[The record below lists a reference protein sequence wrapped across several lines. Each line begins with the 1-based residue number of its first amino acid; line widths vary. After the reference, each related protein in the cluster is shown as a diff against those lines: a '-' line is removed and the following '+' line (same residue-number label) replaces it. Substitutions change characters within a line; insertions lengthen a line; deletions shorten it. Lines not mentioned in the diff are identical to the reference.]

1 MASPRVVNVDEIKS
15 KLLHPATTSHFV
27 VSIPKPPG
35 GDSPGGFDRY
45 LASNGIPNFIGNKEK
60 LELLCCE
67 AILPGSQ
74 LATHSI
80 TGDYHGSTHKHAYR
94 RQFDDRI
101 DLSFYVDA
109 DNYLPIR
116 FFETWI
122 KYIVGEQLS
131 PANNNVKQDNY
142 FYRMN
147 YPNNY
152 IAISG
157 LEVTKFEKSTVGN
170 SKGKKAAKLQ
180 YLFVDAFPIAINS
193 MPVSYDTASLLKCS
207 VAFSYVRYYI
217 NPVGSSESS
226 DSASDSGTR
235 SSNGAVDGPFTNPNF
250 GQFGVDKTGIESPA
264 TFLPGQFGTNSNI
277 PSFTTFVPGQSRF
290 TGSGGPAELAQ
301 INRDIG

>member
-1 MASPRVVNVDEIKS
+1 MPSKVNVDKIKANI
-15 KLLHPATTSHFV
+15 LHPATTSHFV

-35 GDSPGGFDRY
+35 GDSPGGFDQY
-45 LASNGIPNFIGNKEK
+45 LASNGIPNFISNKEK

-122 KYIVGEQLS
+122 KYISGEQLS
-131 PANNNVKQDNY
+131 PKSNNVKQKNY

-147 YPNNY
+147 YPKNY
-152 IAISG
+152 IANTG

-170 SKGKKAAKLQ
+170 SKEKKAAKLH
-180 YLFVDAFPIAINS
+180 YFFVDAFPISINS
-193 MPVSYDTASLLKCS
+193 MSVSYDTASLLKCS

-217 NPVGSSESS
+217 NPIGSSVSS
-226 DSASDSGTR
+226 DDSASDSSTR
-235 SSNGAVDGPFTNPNF
+235 SSKTGAVDSPQALTGAQLDAIEAQDILNTEALEIFSNP
-250 GQFGVDKTGIESPA
+250 K
-264 TFLPGQFGTNSNI
+264 FGTSSN
-277 PSFTTFVPGQSRF
+277 VPGGDIKF
-290 TGSGGPAELAQ
+290 SGQRPAPLF
-301 INRDIG
+301 

>member
-35 GDSPGGFDRY
+35 GGSPGGFDGY
-45 LASNGIPNFIGNKEK
+45 LASNGIPNFIGNNEK

-116 FFETWI
+116 YFETWI
-122 KYIVGEQLS
+122 
-131 PANNNVKQDNY
+131 
-142 FYRMN
+142 
-147 YPNNY
+147 
-152 IAISG
+152 
-157 LEVTKFEKSTVGN
+157 
-170 SKGKKAAKLQ
+170 
-180 YLFVDAFPIAINS
+180 
-193 MPVSYDTASLLKCS
+193 
-207 VAFSYVRYYI
+207 
-217 NPVGSSESS
+217 
-226 DSASDSGTR
+226 
-235 SSNGAVDGPFTNPNF
+235 
-250 GQFGVDKTGIESPA
+250 
-264 TFLPGQFGTNSNI
+264 
-277 PSFTTFVPGQSRF
+277 
-290 TGSGGPAELAQ
+290 
-301 INRDIG
+301 

>member
-45 LASNGIPNFIGNKEK
+45 LASNGIPNFIGNSEK

-94 RQFDDRI
+94 RLFDDRI

-157 LEVTKFEKSTVGN
+157 LEVN

-217 NPVGSSESS
+217 NPVGEQAESEAESS
-226 DSASDSGTR
+226 PYGTR
-235 SSNGAVDGPFTNPNF
+235 NF
-250 GQFGVDKTGIESPA
+250 SDQIQQVKFNANAFNSGLDFGGGNIPA
-264 TFLPGQFGTNSNI
+264 TTTNGINLAAANA
-277 PSFTTFVPGQSRF
+277 
-290 TGSGGPAELAQ
+290 SGNTVQTAFSGRS
-301 INRDIG
+301 II

>member
-35 GDSPGGFDRY
+35 GGSPGGFDGY
-45 LASNGIPNFIGNKEK
+45 LASNGIPNFIGNNEK

-122 KYIVGEQLS
+122 KYISGEQLS
-131 PANNNVKQDNY
+131 PTNNNVKQKNY

-147 YPNNY
+147 YPKFY
-152 IAISG
+152 IANSG

-180 YLFVDAFPIAINS
+180 YFFVDAFPISINS
-193 MPVSYDTASLLKCS
+193 ISVSYDIASLLKCS

-226 DSASDSGTR
+226 DSGTR
-235 SSNGAVDGPFTNPNF
+235 SSNGAADSPQALTGAF
-250 GQFGVDKTGIESPA
+250 GLTGAQLDAIEA
-264 TFLPGQFGTNSNI
+264 QDILNTEALALGNAQFGTSSSI
-277 PSFTTFVPGQSRF
+277 PPIF
-290 TGSGGPAELAQ
+290 
-301 INRDIG
+301 

>member
-35 GDSPGGFDRY
+35 GDSLGGFDKY
-45 LASNGIPNFIGNKEK
+45 LASNGIPNFIGNNEK

-116 FFETWI
+116 YFETWI
-122 KYIVGEQLS
+122 KYISGEQLS
-131 PANNNVKQDNY
+131 PKNNNVKQTNY

-147 YPNNY
+147 YPKNY
-152 IAISG
+152 IANSG

-180 YLFVDAFPIAINS
+180 YFFVDAFPISINS
-193 MPVSYDTASLLKCS
+193 ISVSYDTASLLKCS
-207 VAFSYVRYYI
+207 IAFSYVRYYI
-217 NPVGSSESS
+217 NPVGEQAESEAESS
-226 DSASDSGTR
+226 PYGTR
-235 SSNGAVDGPFTNPNF
+235 NF
-250 GQFGVDKTGIESPA
+250 SDQIQQVKFNANAFNSGLDFGGGNIPA
-264 TFLPGQFGTNSNI
+264 TTTNGINLAAANA
-277 PSFTTFVPGQSRF
+277 
-290 TGSGGPAELAQ
+290 SGNTVQTAFSGRS
-301 INRDIG
+301 II

>member
-35 GDSPGGFDRY
+35 GGSPGGFDGY
-45 LASNGIPNFIGNKEK
+45 LASNGIPNFIGNNEK

-94 RQFDDRI
+94 RLFDDRI

-122 KYIVGEQLS
+122 KYISGEQLS
-131 PANNNVKQDNY
+131 PTNNNVKQKNY

-147 YPNNY
+147 YPKFY
-152 IAISG
+152 IANSG

-170 SKGKKAAKLQ
+170 SKGKKASKLQ
-180 YLFVDAFPIAINS
+180 YFFVDAFPIAINS
-193 MPVSYDTASLLKCS
+193 ISVSYDTASLLKCS
-207 VAFSYVRYYI
+207 IAFSYVRYYI
-217 NPVGSSESS
+217 NPVGGQAESEAESS
-226 DSASDSGTR
+226 ANDNLNFADQIQQVNFNANAFNSGL
-235 SSNGAVDGPFTNPNF
+235 DF
-250 GQFGVDKTGIESPA
+250 GGGNVPA
-264 TFLPGQFGTNSNI
+264 TTTNGINLAAANA
-277 PSFTTFVPGQSRF
+277 
-290 TGSGGPAELAQ
+290 SGNTVQTAFSGRS
-301 INRDIG
+301 II